1 MMKIKKLIRLSKA
14 NKLFWKEI
22 SKNTELLNF
31 FSKNTFAFNKVPK
44 DTIFGLLQLYKIGI
58 IDNTLDIYSDGD
70 EIYDKINA
78 NYSQELNN
86 LLNKSDFDLSSYF
99 DINIVVEKYKL
110 LEFNDK
116 FNSLINGNKLN
127 LDLII
132 ESVKTNIINLPE
144 VKDVIIEDKIFVY
157 KIEFYFKDILFL
169 KKFDKLFKRFL
180 FIFSG
185 ILAILLL
192 ILCLLKLNN

>member
-1 MMKIKKLIRLSKA
+1 MKIKKLIRLSKA